1 MVGQVGK
8 TALLV
13 FDNRKRNKE
22 IKEEGDSETVND
34 VDEKEL
40 HDLDWLEHSETT
52 NLELYRSSLCVFRRC
67 FSNSC

>member
-1 MVGQVGK
+1 MPNYRPGWWARWVRVSK

-13 FDNRKRNKE
+13 FNNRKRNKE

-40 HDLDWLEHSETT
+40 HDLDWLEHSDSQR
-52 NLELYRSSLCVFRRC
+52 LQI
-67 FSNSC
+67 